1 MGKGIKPIKSLKVNP
16 VPLSHHLRLSKFGWE
31 RIGLNVKLCSM
42 LLKLNLLDSDYS
54 RHMTWG
60 KSSFTSLENYDGRV
74 VNFGDG
80 SLACVKGKG
89 SIVISSY
96 SKLDGVLYVKG
107 LKLNLLTIS
116 QMCDKYHRVNF
127 CQDLCEV
134 INREGKVVIIR
145 HRTIDNCYAINP
157 NSRMPLVCSRA
168 KLDPTKL
175 WHGRLGHINDKDL
188 VHLVNTEK
196 VRGIPRLSG

>member
-1 MGKGIKPIKSLKVNP
+1 MGKGIKQIKSLKVNP
-16 VPLSHHLRLSKFGWE
+16 VPLSHHLGLSKFGWE

-54 RHMTWG
+54 RHMTWD

-74 VNFGDG
+74 VTFGDG

-89 SIVISSY
+89 SIVISGY

-107 LKLNLLTIS
+107 LKLSLLTIS

-127 CQDLCEV
+127 C
-134 INREGKVVIIR
+134 
-145 HRTIDNCYAINP
+145 
-157 NSRMPLVCSRA
+157 
-168 KLDPTKL
+168 
-175 WHGRLGHINDKDL
+175 
-188 VHLVNTEK
+188 
-196 VRGIPRLSG
+196 